1 MTAQPKTQQG
11 ENVVK
16 QKGIVSYFSGEDDL
30 RKEDLFVNIT
40 FYKVPGDLVR
50 EFAVKFAYRYPG
62 GVSEAVQDLMKQAVK
77 ECAET
82 R

>member
-50 EFAVKFAYRYPG
+50 EFAVKFAYRYRG